1 MLVKAEVYTILSK
14 LMLQT
19 YCMHLFSKLFPIK
32 MIEYQLLTY
41 TVLDDL
47 FLHITTYK
55 KIHLINYFTV
65 AMGKYSIIVSQ
76 SKASDCSAKE
86 S

>member
-1 MLVKAEVYTILSK
+1 MVKAEVYTNLSK

-19 YCMHLFSKLFPIK
+19 YCMYLFSKLFPIK

-47 FLHITTYK
+47 LLHITIK
-55 KIHLINYFTV
+55 KNSLKLFYC
-65 AMGKYSIIVSQ
+65 KYSITVSR
-76 SKASDCSAKE
+76 SIASDCSTKE

>member
-1 MLVKAEVYTILSK
+1 
-14 LMLQT
+14 
-19 YCMHLFSKLFPIK
+19 

-47 FLHITTYK
+47 FLVLLTYNYK

-65 AMGKYSIIVSQ
+65 AMGKYSITVSR
-76 SKASDCSAKE
+76 SIARDCSTKE